1 MNRDAACLSMLHTKS
16 GLCVNGA
23 TERRNGLC
31 DRSIRGGA
39 AQEAHMRRALNVA
52 LVVAGV
58 LVSVMTSRSTTVADS
73 QAAQSPVQN
82 GTVVYGL
89 HVALPSHMKS
99 FPPELVPLP

>member
-1 MNRDAACLSMLHTKS
+1 MMHEKS
-16 GLCVNGA
+16 GFCVSGA
-23 TERRNGLC
+23 TKRRNGLC
-31 DRSIRGGA
+31 DCRFWGGA

-58 LVSVMTSRSTTVADS
+58 LVNVMTSRSTTVASS
-73 QAAQSPVQN
+73 QAALWPVQN

-89 HVALPSHMKS
+89 HVALPSDMKY